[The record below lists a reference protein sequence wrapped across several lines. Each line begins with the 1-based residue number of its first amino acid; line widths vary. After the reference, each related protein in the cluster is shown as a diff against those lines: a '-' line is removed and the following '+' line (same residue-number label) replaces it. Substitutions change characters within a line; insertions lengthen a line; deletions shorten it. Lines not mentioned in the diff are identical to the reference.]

1 MGKFLIF
8 CCYLG
13 VLTLFLEQVFQ
24 GNNNEI
30 VVSGI
35 MGSVLTTIIG
45 FNVLLRGGMD
55 ERCSSK
61 ELRELKKKREQEEQ
75 EIIDA
80 KH

>member
-1 MGKFLIF
+1 
-8 CCYLG
+8 
-13 VLTLFLEQVFQ
+13 
-24 GNNNEI
+24 
-30 VVSGI
+30 
-35 MGSVLTTIIG
+35 
-45 FNVLLRGGMD
+45 MD